1 MTEFTKTKM
10 HFALALLGTLFAVH
24 PFVEKLGNAGFEY
37 LRVQLEV
44 YHAYLLTGGFV
55 AAAIYCYA
63 VALMSERPASRM
75 ERLGNY
81 AYALAIL
88 VFPLYGMLY
97 LSHMAEEQ
105 LKESKLL
112 NQWIDEEMLKWI
124 GPTFMGALA
133 LCWLALSQLL
143 ALKWRQR
150 LADQDRAVKVE
161 QLAEQEIQSLNR
173 AQEMFQGHHYDLS
186 VIEAWKALTARLRR
200 VLLLKGLGG
209 GQEAPDAMLNLAAK
223 KRILSG
229 PAIELVQDLR
239 HQWNIAVGTEPLT
252 REAAEKA
259 LVATRNILATIA
271 VSDPQSPAKH
281 KV

>member
-24 PFVEKLGNAGFEY
+24 PFVVQLGHAGFEY
-37 LRVQLEV
+37 LSYPLEV

-55 AAAIYCYA
+55 AVAIYCYA
-63 VALMSERPASRM
+63 VALMSERPASQM

-81 AYALAIL
+81 AYALAVLI
-88 VFPLYGMLY
+88 FPLYGMLY
-97 LSHMAEEQ
+97 LSHLAEVE

-112 NQWIDEEMLKWI
+112 SQWIDDENLKWL
-124 GPTFMGALA
+124 GPTVMGALA
-133 LCWLALSQLL
+133 LCWLALSQLV

-150 LADQDRAVKVE
+150 LADQDKAVKVD

-173 AQEMFQGHHYDLS
+173 AHEMFQAHHYDLS

-200 VLLLKGLGG
+200 VLLLRGLGG
-209 GQEAPDAMLNLAAK
+209 GQEAPEAMLNLALRK
-223 KRILSG
+223 HILSG
-229 PAIELVQDLR
+229 PAMDQVQELR

-252 REAAEKA
+252 KEAAEKG
-259 LVATRNILATIA
+259 LFATRNILATIA